1 MFIVVDRTN
10 SKHFIALLLH
20 QAEKIRSLSPD
31 HAKYFPILVD
41 HMQSLSFKT
50 DWAAV
55 LIKDKNTVTA
65 ATCGKII
72 QNTRTNYNYV
82 SFDYVINCGVEK
94 GEGSRIV
101 EYVFRHFNDMSGFKL
116 QNAAG
121 KRGFISYTR
130 AAERCNLHA
139 YAVNIFENR
148 VECTPDS
155 LHTQLFFSK
164 YDVQTVQSILFPPP
178 LFVHHPMLPPRHALD
193 RLKKLRQSK
202 QSNDRHSSSTYQ
214 K

>member
-1 MFIVVDRTN
+1 MSVFIVVDRTN
-10 SKHFIALLLH
+10 SKHFIELLLR
-20 QAEKIRSLSPD
+20 QAEKIRSLSSD

-41 HMQSLSFKT
+41 HVQSLSFKT

-101 EYVFRHFNDMSGFKL
+101 EHVFRHFSELSGFKL

-121 KRGFISYTR
+121 KRGFLSYTR
-130 AAERCNLHA
+130 AAERCNLHV
-139 YAVNIFENR
+139 YAVNILENR
-148 VECTPDS
+148 MESFPDY
-155 LHTQLFFSK
+155 LHTHLFFSK
-164 YDVQTVQSILFPPP
+164 HDAATAQSILFPPP
-178 LFVHHPMLPPRHALD
+178 LYKHHPMLPSKEALE
-193 RLKKLRQSK
+193 RLKNLRMIKLTGQR
-202 QSNDRHSSSTYQ
+202 T
-214 K
+214 